1 MFAPETVD
9 DFHFS
14 PEIKDLISSIK
25 NEREWKI
32 LEFLIQ
38 NNNELSF
45 TKIKNYLGISNT
57 EKFKLTYALKE
68 LVKGGWLR
76 NQFKEIQSIDREKS
90 FYSISDFGL
99 KMIEGTI
106 KATQIES
113 YSTNVWNQLI
123 QTTQQEQIPVITYA
137 KAFFNEPSTGNIPL
151 NNVAPNIASTVFFV
165 SPEQLISPIVPRREK
180 NRKEKRIST
189 WN

>member
-1 MFAPETVD
+1 MFTHEKVSN
-9 DFHFS
+9 FHFS

-76 NQFKEIQSIDREKS
+76 NQFKEIESINREKS

-99 KMIEGTI
+99 KMIEGSI

-113 YSTNVWNQLI
+113 YSTNIWNQLI
-123 QTTQQEQIPVITYA
+123 QTTQEKQIPAIAHT
-137 KAFFNEPSTGNIPL
+137 KSFFNEPTTGNIQL
-151 NNVAPNIASTVFFV
+151 RNVAINIASTVFPP
-165 SPEQLISPIVPRREK
+165 SPEQLMPTIVPRRENNK
-180 NRKEKRIST
+180 KEGRINA

>member
-1 MFAPETVD
+1 MPTNTDNFQ
-9 DFHFS
+9 FS
-14 PEIKDLISSIK
+14 SEIKDLITSIK

-45 TKIKNYLGISNT
+45 TKIKDHLGISNT

-76 NQFKEIQSIDREKS
+76 NQYRKAKGITREKS

-99 KMIEGTI
+99 KMIEGSI

-123 QTTQQEQIPVITYA
+123 QTTQEERIPVIA
-137 KAFFNEPSTGNIPL
+137 HAHVFLNEPSSGNIPL
-151 NNVAPNIASTVFFV
+151 RNVATNIASTVFFV
-165 SPEQLISPIVPRREK
+165 SSEHQISVIVPRREQ
-180 NRKEKRIST
+180 NRKETRIST